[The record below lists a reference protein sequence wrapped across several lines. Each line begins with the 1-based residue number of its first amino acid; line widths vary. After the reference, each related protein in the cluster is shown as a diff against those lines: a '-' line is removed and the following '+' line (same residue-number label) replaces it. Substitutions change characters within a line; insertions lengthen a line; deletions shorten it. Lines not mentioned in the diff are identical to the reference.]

1 MMRELLAE
9 FWWVLVLR
17 GVAAIVFGI
26 VAFLWPGITFEVLIA
41 FFGAYMLI
49 DGVFG
54 TIAAV
59 RGRHHARHWVLMLL
73 EGLLGIV
80 VGVLTWVA
88 PLMTGLVLLMWIA
101 SWAILTGVIE
111 VVQAIRLRKEI
122 EGEFW
127 LALAGLLSIGF
138 GVLLLAF
145 PLAGALALLW
155 VLASYA
161 VAFGIVLVV
170 LGLRVRGTGTG
181 PAADRRAPAP
191 A

>member
-1 MMRELLAE
+1 MRELLAE

-41 FFGAYMLI
+41 FFGAYLLV

-59 RGRHHARHWVLMLL
+59 RGRHHAQHWVLMLL

-170 LGLRVRGTGTG
+170 LGLRVRGTGAG

>member
-1 MMRELLAE
+1 MRELLAE

-26 VAFLWPGITFEVLIA
+26 LAFVWPGITIEILIA
-41 FFGAYMLI
+41 FFGAYMLV

-54 TIAAV
+54 TIAAL
-59 RGRHHARHWVLMLL
+59 RGRHHAQHWVLMLL

-88 PLMTGLVLLMWIA
+88 PLMTGLVLLIWIGT
-101 SWAILTGVIE
+101 WAILTGVIE

-145 PLAGALALLW
+145 PLVGALALLW

-170 LGLRVRGTGTG
+170 LGFRVRGTGTG
-181 PAADRRAPAP
+181 SAVDRQSPAP

>member
-1 MMRELLAE
+1 MRELLAE

-17 GVAAIVFGI
+17 GVAAIVFG
-26 VAFLWPGITFEVLIA
+26 VLAFLWPGLTIEVLIA
-41 FFGAYMLI
+41 FFGAYVLV

-54 TIAAV
+54 TIAALS
-59 RGRHHARHWVLMLL
+59 GRRHAAHWVLMLL
-73 EGLLGIV
+73 EGLLGIA
-80 VGVLTWVA
+80 VGIMTFVA
-88 PLMTGLVLLMWIA
+88 PVVTGLVLLIWIGM
-101 SWAILTGVIE
+101 WAILTGVIE

-122 EGEFW
+122 QGEFW

-145 PLAGALALLW
+145 PLAGALAVLW

-161 VAFGIVLVV
+161 VAFGLVLVI
-170 LGLRVRGTGTG
+170 LGFRVRGTGAT
-181 PAADRRAPAP
+181 ADRSSPAH

>member
-1 MMRELLAE
+1 MRELLAE

-17 GVAAIVFGI
+17 GVVAIVFG
-26 VAFLWPGITFEVLIA
+26 VLAFLWPGVTIEFLIA
-41 FFGAYMLI
+41 LFGAYMLV

-54 TIAAV
+54 TVGAL
-59 RGRHHARHWVLMLL
+59 RGRHHAQHWVLMLL
-73 EGLLGIV
+73 EGLLGIA

-88 PLMTGLVLLMWIA
+88 PVVTGLAVLLWIGV
-101 SWAILTGVIE
+101 WAILTGVIE
-111 VVQAIRLRKEI
+111 VVQAIRLREQI
-122 EGEFW
+122 QGEFW
-127 LALAGLLSIGF
+127 LALAGLLSVGF

-161 VAFGIVLVV
+161 VAFGIVLVL
-170 LGLRVRGTGTG
+170 LGFRVRSTGAG
-181 PAADRRAPAP
+181 PAAAEPRPAS